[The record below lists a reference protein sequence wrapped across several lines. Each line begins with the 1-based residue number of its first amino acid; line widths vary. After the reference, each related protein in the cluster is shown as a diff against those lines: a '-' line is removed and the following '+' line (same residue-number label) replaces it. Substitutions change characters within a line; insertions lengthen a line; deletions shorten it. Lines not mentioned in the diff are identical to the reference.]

1 MRPPLCHKLNKLT
14 KRLCKILDAL
24 TMTMKSMAM
33 DRNLDDCDKMSIIQ
47 TRRGWFQ
54 ECMGCEAKSEFKYYN
69 R

>member
-1 MRPPLCHKLNKLT
+1 
-14 KRLCKILDAL
+14 
-24 TMTMKSMAM
+24 MTMKSMAM